1 MNLPFRSNSTQ
12 GAALR
17 RARREGGLRK
27 LVGIAASCCF
37 AGLLACSQ
45 PSESQL
51 PSGSEPAQRP
61 NVLYIMADDLGF
73 SDIAPFGGEI
83 NTPTLQRL
91 AAEGTILA
99 NYHTAIKCNPTR
111 AMLHTG
117 MDNNLGATGSRVD
130 YQLAANTAT
139 LPEILVEAGVHAYI
153 AGKWDNGSDP
163 GEFPFD
169 RGYERSFTM
178 LGGAGTHY
186 PPLGG
191 IDIESG
197 VSAYTA
203 DSSYT
208 DLPDDF
214 YSTIT
219 YTDQLISFIESN
231 RASGKPFFAFAA
243 YTAPHYP
250 MQVPPEYAARYRGV
264 YDAGYQVIRE
274 QRLQRMAE
282 LGFFGSSSAPWQ
294 DPELRDWSSL
304 PEEEKAFEARRME
317 VYAGMVELLDEQ
329 IARLLAYLD
338 EIGELDNTLVIF
350 SSDNGADGTES
361 GAGFDPELYD
371 NSLQNIGNRSSFVT
385 VGSDW
390 ARVSSTPLRLIKTF
404 STEGGTRVPAIA
416 RWPGHIPAGAVNSQW
431 FQVMDIL
438 PTVLEVME
446 IEPPGSEF
454 AGRAI
459 LPIQG
464 RSAVPLLTASE
475 AVYGAQDFV
484 FHTYVEPRLG
494 GSYVKQGDWKL
505 AWWKNDR
512 AYGDLQL
519 FNMAQDPAETTDL
532 SAQYPERVEAL
543 WQAWLEYAQRSNI
556 DVAGAAPESALQR

>member
-1 MNLPFRSNSTQ
+1 MLREEAVMRHARSEDRPRML
-12 GAALR
+12 GR
-17 RARREGGLRK
+17 
-27 LVGIAASCCF
+27 IAAGCWI
-37 AGLLACSQ
+37 AGLFACSQ
-45 PSESQL
+45 PDEQQL
-51 PSGSEPAQRP
+51 RSASEPAQGP

-91 AAEGTILA
+91 AAEGTIFT

-139 LPEILVEAGVHAYI
+139 LPEILVAAGVHAYI

-191 IDIESG
+191 IDIEFG

-203 DSSYT
+203 DGSYT
-208 DLPDDF
+208 DLPADF

-219 YTDQLISFIESN
+219 YTDKLISFIESN
-231 RASGKPFFAFAA
+231 RGSGQPFFAFAA

-264 YDAGYQVIRE
+264 YDVGYQVIRE
-274 QRLQRMAE
+274 RRLQRIAE
-282 LGFFGSSSAPWQ
+282 SGLLGGSLTPWQ
-294 DPELRDWSSL
+294 DPELRDWNSL
-304 PEEEKAFEARRME
+304 PEAEKAFEARRME

-338 EIGELDNTLVIF
+338 EIGELDNTLIIF
-350 SSDNGADGTES
+350 SSDNGADGTAS

-371 NSLQNIGNRSSFVT
+371 NSLENIGNGSSFVT

-416 RWPGHIPAGAVNSQW
+416 RWPGHVPAGAFNHQW
-431 FQVMDIL
+431 FQIMDIL
-438 PTVLEVME
+438 PTVLEVMDVQ
-446 IEPPGSEF
+446 PPGGEF

-459 LPIQG
+459 MPIQG
-464 RSAVPLLTASE
+464 RSTVPLLTTGE

-494 GSYVKQGDWKL
+494 GSWVKQGDWKL
-505 AWWKNDR
+505 AWWKTGR

-543 WQAWLEYAQRSNI
+543 WQAWLQYAQSSNI
-556 DVAGAAPESALQR
+556 DVPGAAPESALQR